1 MAKNRIQFQK
11 GMSLSDFMARY
22 GTEDN
27 CRKALFH
34 FRWPD
39 GFVCPQ
45 CGNNTHCELK
55 TSVMSTL

>member
-11 GMSLSDFMARY
+11 GMSLNDFMARY

-27 CRKALFH
+27 CRKTLFH

-39 GFVCPQ
+39 GSACPQ
-45 CGNNTHCELK
+45 CGNNTHCEL
-55 TSVMSTL
+55 TNEVNQ